1 MNRFSTAILAALLS
15 CTALPSHALDCK
27 STVTAADKVVALN
40 EINNLMG
47 RYSHLALLRG
57 ESTLEELFAMQTEG
71 VFWKTA
77 TGPVGIAAMK
87 AKFLKPGET
96 APALTP
102 GRMFV
107 HSMLTPVIE
116 IAADGK
122 TAQGVWDSWGPLVTD
137 GDALGDW
144 LWVKYG
150 VDFIKENDQ
159 WKIWHLQVFPIFNTP
174 YNKSITE
181 TAQAG
186 GNNNGRPRQGQPG
199 MGAAP
204 GNAQASM
211 QGPKDPLWIYDGKTA
226 VRGPYVPAPYCSYD
240 ENKSS
245 AQYADYSK
253 YVAPLR

>member
-1 MNRFSTAILAALLS
+1 MSKASIVGVSVLLL
-15 CTALPSHALDCK
+15 CAALPSQALECK
-27 STVTAADKVVALN
+27 ATMSVADKIVALN

-47 RYSHLALLRG
+47 RYSHLALMRG

-87 AKFLKPGET
+87 TKFLKPGET

-122 TAQGVWDSWGPLVTD
+122 TAQGVWDSWGPLVMNID
-137 GDALGDW
+137 VIGDW

-150 VDFIKENDQ
+150 VDFIKENGQ

-174 YNKSITE
+174 YDKSITE
-181 TAQAG
+181 DAKMDSIS
-186 GNNNGRPRQGQPG
+186 NGQGPRQRQQG

-204 GNAQASM
+204 SDAQASM

-226 VRGPYVPAPYCSYD
+226 ARGPYVAEPYCSYD

-245 AQYADYSK
+245 SQYADYSK
-253 YVAPLR
+253 Y